1 MFDILTYEKG
11 ASILRMLEQHIGPM
25 VFRDGV
31 RRYLRTHA
39 FANADTNDLW
49 AALGTVAGQ
58 PVPELMN
65 GWIFQ
70 PGFPLVTAEI
80 RHRELRLSQQRFTY
94 IAQASAAEQLWQ
106 IPVQIRLVIG
116 NRTEHRR
123 LLLTEREM
131 IIGLPA
137 DVTSVFVNEGG
148 HGFYRVRYRNSLLE
162 QLLDQGLDR
171 LAAIERFALVS
182 DAWATTVAGLT
193 PLPEYLRLTVH
204 FKNERD
210 KNVWAVLLDSFSL
223 LNRVISLED
232 RPTLEAFVCNLVKP
246 AVKDLGWDPL
256 PGESDLIRQLRGDLL
271 GALGKLGNDVA
282 TQQEATERY
291 RRFRKDPATAD
302 TNIVP
307 ALVAILAHTGDEAR
321 YDEFLELY
329 RTAST
334 PQEERRYLFSL
345 TSFRHEELLTST
357 LARTINGEIRT
368 QDAPFIVGAL
378 LMNVSGR
385 ELAWE
390 FVKANWDQMDRLYP
404 KQGLRRMCGGIVGLA
419 TPELEQ
425 DVRTFFTVRKIDL
438 GGKTLEQYLEQL
450 RVSVSFREREERTL
464 GAAFASVL

>member
-11 ASILRMLEQHIGPM
+11 ASILRMLEQHIGPT

-31 RRYLRTHA
+31 RQYLRTHA

-49 AALGTVAGQ
+49 AALGTVASQ

-80 RHRELRLSQQRFTY
+80 RHQELRLSQQRFTY
-94 IAQASAAEQLWQ
+94 ISQASAAEQLWQ
-106 IPVQIRLVIG
+106 IPIQIRLVIG

-123 LLLTEREM
+123 LLLTERKM
-131 IIGLPA
+131 TIGLPA
-137 DVTSVFVNEGG
+137 DVTSVLVNEGG

-210 KNVWAVLLDSFSL
+210 KNVWAVLLDSFSF
-223 LNRVISLED
+223 LNRLISLGD

-302 TNIVP
+302 SNVVP

-321 YDEFLELY
+321 YDEFLDLY
-329 RTAST
+329 QTAST

-345 TSFRHEELLTST
+345 TSFRHKKLLTST
-357 LARTINGEIRT
+357 LVRTINGEIRT
-368 QDAPFIVGAL
+368 QDAPFIVGTL
-378 LMNVSGR
+378 LMNVYGR

-425 DVRTFFTVRKIDL
+425 DVRTFFTDRTIDL

-450 RVSVSFREREERTL
+450 RVSVSFREREEPTL
-464 GAAFASVL
+464 GTAFANAL